1 MSFVNSNIFMGK
13 TSASIKLIQ
22 ILSANNDF
30 VSADDLAIMLDTN
43 KRNIREYVAEVEE
56 AGYIIESKRGVTG
69 GYRMLSKSTLPSPKL
84 TKEETKAIKDSYEF
98 LRDHDY
104 ELLDDF
110 SNATQKFL
118 SSKDEDANELSKY
131 IFEKYPLSM
140 DKKNLMDRYQTL
152 SQAIEDQYQCDITYN
167 SVNNKLQQHTIQP
180 YKLFY
185 YNGGWFVLAYEP
197 IKNDFVYFKL
207 NRMVQVYKTKT
218 HFTKMDFDL
227 DDYLDEFGLK
237 KNGDYYPV
245 ELAFNGINIYIEE
258 RTYGKNQQLEIV
270 DDNNIILRCEM
281 QNKDMIK
288 SFVLSFG
295 SRCKVLSPDWLKE
308 SVQEELLK
316 LMDIYD

>member
-1 MSFVNSNIFMGK
+1 MGK

-43 KRNIREYVAEVEE
+43 KRNIREYVQEVEE

-84 TKEETKAIKDSYEF
+84 SKEETKAIIDSYNF
-98 LRDHDY
+98 LRDNEY

-110 SNATQKFL
+110 SSATQKFL
-118 SSKDEDANELSKY
+118 SSKSEDVNELSKY

-140 DKKNLMDRYQTL
+140 DKKNLMDRYQTI

-167 SVNNKLQQHTIQP
+167 SVNNKLQQHSIHP
-180 YKLFY
+180 YQIFY
-185 YNGGWFVLAYEP
+185 FNGGWFTLAYEP

-218 HFTKMDFDL
+218 HFTKMDFNV

-237 KNGDYYPV
+237 KNGDFYPV
-245 ELAFNGINIYIEE
+245 ELEFTGLNIYIEE
-258 RTYGKNQQLEIV
+258 RTYGKNQELEVI
-270 DDNNIILRCEM
+270 DDSHIILRCEM

-295 SRCKVLSPDWLKE
+295 SKCKVLSPDWLKE
-308 SVQEELLK
+308 SVQEELIK

>member
-1 MSFVNSNIFMGK
+1 MGK

-43 KRNIREYVAEVEE
+43 KRNIREYVLEVEE

-84 TKEETKAIKDSYEF
+84 SKEETKAIIDSYNF
-98 LRDHDY
+98 LRDNEY

-110 SNATQKFL
+110 SSATQKFL
-118 SSKDEDANELSKY
+118 SSKSEDVNELSKY

-140 DKKNLMDRYQTL
+140 DKKNLMDRYQTI

-167 SVNNKLQQHTIQP
+167 SVNNKLQQHSIHP
-180 YKLFY
+180 YQIFY
-185 YNGGWFVLAYEP
+185 FNGGWFTLAYEP

-218 HFTKMDFDL
+218 HFTKMDFNV

-237 KNGDYYPV
+237 KNGDFYPV
-245 ELAFNGINIYIEE
+245 ELEFTGLNIYIEE
-258 RTYGKNQQLEIV
+258 RTYGKNQELEVI
-270 DDNNIILRCEM
+270 DDSHIILRCEM

-295 SRCKVLSPDWLKE
+295 SKCKVLSPDWLKE
-308 SVQEELLK
+308 SVQEELIK

>member
-1 MSFVNSNIFMGK
+1 MGK

-43 KRNIREYVAEVEE
+43 KRNIREYVLEVEE

-84 TKEETKAIKDSYEF
+84 SKEETKAIIDSYNF
-98 LRDHDY
+98 LRENEY

-110 SNATQKFL
+110 SSATQKFL
-118 SSKDEDANELSKY
+118 SSKSEDVNELSKY

-140 DKKNLMDRYQTL
+140 DKKNLMDRYQTI

-167 SVNNKLQQHTIQP
+167 SVNNKLQQHSIHP
-180 YKLFY
+180 YQIFY
-185 YNGGWFVLAYEP
+185 FNGGWFTLAYEP

-218 HFTKMDFDL
+218 HFTKMDFNV

-237 KNGDYYPV
+237 KNGDFYPV
-245 ELAFNGINIYIEE
+245 ELEFTGLNIYIEE
-258 RTYGKNQQLEIV
+258 RTYGKNQELEVI
-270 DDNNIILRCEM
+270 DDSHIILRCEM

-295 SRCKVLSPDWLKE
+295 SKCKVLSPYWLKE
-308 SVQEELLK
+308 SVQEELIK

>member
-1 MSFVNSNIFMGK
+1 MGK

-43 KRNIREYVAEVEE
+43 KRNIREYVLEVEE

-84 TKEETKAIKDSYEF
+84 SKEETKAIIDSYNF
-98 LRDHDY
+98 LRENEY

-110 SNATQKFL
+110 SSATQKFL
-118 SSKDEDANELSKY
+118 SSKSEDVNELSKY

-140 DKKNLMDRYQTL
+140 DKKNLMDRYQTI

-167 SVNNKLQQHTIQP
+167 SVNNKLQQHSIHP
-180 YKLFY
+180 YQIFY
-185 YNGGWFVLAYEP
+185 FNGGWFTLAYEP

-218 HFTKMDFDL
+218 HFTKMDFNV

-237 KNGDYYPV
+237 KNGDFYPV
-245 ELAFNGINIYIEE
+245 ELEFTGLNFYIEE
-258 RTYGKNQQLEIV
+258 RTYGKNQELEVI
-270 DDNNIILRCEM
+270 DDSHIILRCEM

-295 SRCKVLSPDWLKE
+295 SKCKVLSPDWLKE
-308 SVQEELLK
+308 SVQEELIK

>member
-1 MSFVNSNIFMGK
+1 MGK

-43 KRNIREYVAEVEE
+43 KRNIREYVLEVEE

-84 TKEETKAIKDSYEF
+84 SKEETKAIIDSYNF
-98 LRDHDY
+98 LRDNEY

-110 SNATQKFL
+110 SSATQKFL
-118 SSKDEDANELSKY
+118 SSKSEDVNELSKY

-140 DKKNLMDRYQTL
+140 DKKNLMDRYQTI

-167 SVNNKLQQHTIQP
+167 SVNNKLQQHSIHP
-180 YKLFY
+180 YQIFY
-185 YNGGWFVLAYEP
+185 FNGGWFTLAYEP

-218 HFTKMDFDL
+218 HFTKMDFNV

-237 KNGDYYPV
+237 KNGDFYPV
-245 ELAFNGINIYIEE
+245 ELEFTGLNIYIEE
-258 RTYGKNQQLEIV
+258 RTYGKNQELEII
-270 DDNNIILRCEM
+270 DDSHIILRCEM

-295 SRCKVLSPDWLKE
+295 SKCKVLSPDWLKE
-308 SVQEELLK
+308 SVQEELIK